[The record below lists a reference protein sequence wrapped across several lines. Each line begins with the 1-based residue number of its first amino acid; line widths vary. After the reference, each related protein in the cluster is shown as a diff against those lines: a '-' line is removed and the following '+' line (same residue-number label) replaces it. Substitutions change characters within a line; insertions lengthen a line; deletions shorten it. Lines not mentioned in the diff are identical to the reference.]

1 VASYKYQRYI
11 ACSSSDEF
19 DRDHQP
25 GQVAPFSGIYL
36 CVVCGRET
44 AINHDELLPS
54 QNHHERAPGQGAIRW
69 RLIVYASHQPD

>member
-1 VASYKYQRYI
+1 MASYKYRHHI
-11 ACSSSDEF
+11 AQSSSVEF

-25 GQVAPFSGIYL
+25 GQVASYSGIYL

-44 AINHDELLPS
+44 AINHDEPLPS
-54 QNHHERAPGQGAIRW
+54 QSHHQHAPGQGAIRW